1 MLFIR
6 SVPNY
11 AFFRK
16 NHEKRTSLKRLFKLY
31 SLLIGSYNINIGPGT
46 TNAMLTSFM
55 IYSRLRS
62 TMNLLLRIIT
72 NLVFGLLLS
81 ARFITMRRSLTLP
94 MIIIWRKML
103 GPLGADAIGVKTG
116 SLQRQWKRMVS
127 LLKGVM
133 CSAGHATVSSILLR
147 NIIYPSTWWPC
158 TRNP

>member
-1 MLFIR
+1 MRSHIVFGLHCNAVMNSRRQSYYQRPTMSGLRFVFRTLSLFRTTIMLFIR

-16 NHEKRTSLKRLFKLY
+16 NHEKSTRLKRLFKLY

-81 ARFITMRRSLTLP
+81 VRFITIRRSLALP
-94 MIIIWRKML
+94 MIII
-103 GPLGADAIGVKTG
+103 
-116 SLQRQWKRMVS
+116 
-127 LLKGVM
+127 
-133 CSAGHATVSSILLR
+133 
-147 NIIYPSTWWPC
+147 
-158 TRNP
+158 